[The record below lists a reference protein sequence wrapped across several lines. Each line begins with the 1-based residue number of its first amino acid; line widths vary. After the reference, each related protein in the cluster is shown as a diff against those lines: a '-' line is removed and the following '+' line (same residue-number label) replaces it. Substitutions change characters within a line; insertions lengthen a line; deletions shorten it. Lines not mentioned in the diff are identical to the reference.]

1 MYALPLTAGQGLMT
15 RRRRGDTPMHQ
26 TPTMLHRWRVP
37 RVVVMAL
44 SLVAVAVG
52 SAACSQAAAPLPP
65 ASIVAA
71 PGDGLIGVTWFAPTD
86 RTGLTGYQVTAEP
99 GHHSCSN
106 IHKLHCVISG
116 LTDGQVYHVDV
127 RSVGPGGTSSPV
139 HFTVTSGVP
148 WIPGYVV
155 GVPGDSTATVS
166 WFAPLSPGHPITS
179 YTVTAHPGFETCT
192 STTTKCTVD
201 GLTNDTSYTFVV
213 RAANAVG
220 LSSAS
225 SPSAAVTPS
234 TFAGGSPGVAY
245 LGEVGASQESSTGT
259 ILQRDAGISVGL
271 PNGRDLWIFGDTS
284 SFSANTS
291 ESNAFIG
298 GSTAASGRY
307 IPGKALSVLKD
318 IEPAGSKSSTSTS
331 APSQF
336 IPTPSDTYMPDGSG
350 RACTPANGAVYTAR
364 WPTGAALLNDAG
376 QVLVTYSDVCVTS
389 ATSFTVEGWG
399 WMIFTGKSSKSKIG
413 PIDVFPPAPSGAS
426 LPDSRAYQSPLVSNG
441 QVTLFTS
448 TCTALF
454 VACTAGNVT
463 ETTLSDTPQSMGMPS
478 SYAGGPAVTVPNTQ
492 WTPVNISVGTYP
504 EGLRLIEQTSIGG
517 TFVVF
522 SSASP
527 AGPWNPVASGTLPGC
542 STTPRGFCY
551 AFVGHP
557 ELGSS
562 TSLVLSYFKPDSAQ
576 NANVGHI
583 YLAAVATPLG

>member
-1 MYALPLTAGQGLMT
+1 
-15 RRRRGDTPMHQ
+15 MHH
-26 TPTMLHRWRVP
+26 TPTMPSRWRAS
-37 RVVVMAL
+37 RVLAVAL
-44 SLVAVAVG
+44 ALVAVAVG
-52 SAACSQAAAPLPP
+52 SAACSQAAAPDPP

-71 PGDGLIGVTWFAPTD
+71 PGDGLIGVTWFAPAD
-86 RTGLTGYQVTAEP
+86 QTGLTGYQVTAEP
-99 GHHSCSN
+99 GHHSCSI

-116 LTDGQVYHVDV
+116 LTNGQVFKVDV

-139 HFTVTSGVP
+139 QYSVTAGVP
-148 WIPGYVV
+148 WIPGYVA

-166 WFAPLSPGHPITS
+166 WLAPLSPGHPITS
-179 YTVTAHPGFETCT
+179 YTVTALPGFQTCT

-201 GLTNDTSYTFVV
+201 GLTNDAAYTFVV
-213 RAANAVG
+213 RAANAIG
-220 LSSAS
+220 S
-225 SPSAAVTPS
+225 SPASPPSPAVTPS
-234 TFAGGSPGVAY
+234 TFAGGSPGVTY
-245 LGEVGASQESSTGT
+245 LGEVSASQETSTGS
-259 ILQRDAGISVGL
+259 ILQRDAGVSVAL
-271 PNGRDLWIFGDTS
+271 SSGRDLWIFGDTS
-284 SFSANTS
+284 SFSANTYQS
-291 ESNAFIG
+291 SAFIG
-298 GSTAASGRY
+298 GSTAASGHY
-307 IPGKALSVLKD
+307 VPGKALSVLKD
-318 IEPAGSKSSTSTS
+318 IEPAGSTSSSTG

-364 WPTGAALLNDAG
+364 WPTGAALLNTEG

-399 WMIFTGKSSKSKIG
+399 WMIFVGSGNKARIG
-413 PIDVFPPAPSGAS
+413 PIDVFPPAPSGAP
-426 LPDSRAYQSPLVSNG
+426 LPDSRTYQSPLVANG

-454 VACTAGNVT
+454 VACAAGNVT
-463 ETTLSDTPQSMGMPS
+463 ATTLSDTPQSMGLPS
-478 SYAGGPAVTVPNTQ
+478 SYAGGPAVTVPTTQ
-492 WTPVNISVGTYP
+492 WTPVNISVGSYP
-504 EGLRLIEQTSIGG
+504 DGLRLVEQTSIGG

-527 AGPWNPVASGTLPGC
+527 TGPWNPIASGTLPGC

-562 TSLVLSYFKPDSAQ
+562 TSLILSYFKPDSAQ

-583 YLAAVATPLG
+583 YLASVATPSD